1 MAYSSYG
8 SQINNKLSSLT
19 DLIEDINNLDLAAIW
34 QGKACDKQTDNLTT
48 TKSALDT
55 QVNQLNSLIS
65 VLSEI
70 DKYDSVVSEIDS
82 YNREK
87 DLLDSSASNY
97 STELE
102 RLNSLISSSTT
113 DRNNLKIS
121 INNALSNISNSYS
134 QQYSRIAETEVI
146 STVDIFNN
154 ANEYFSK
161 IDSGFDM
168 SATVIPYSNGIINDD
183 NKYPNFEETDAWIG
197 KNPYAYSNVGQCTW
211 FAWGRFYE
219 IYGYSPGFT
228 TNGNGCVSQL
238 LKAHGD
244 KFYQSDTPVA
254 GAVFST
260 GLNEQYGHV
269 GIVIEVDEAN
279 DKIVIQD
286 GNYNGTSDSFAVA
299 QSDWGTRTLS
309 LSEFKNSR
317 GGTVFANPIGEEAV
331 LNG

>member
-8 SQINNKLSSLT
+8 TQISNKISYLTQLNEYISELDLASLWQGNACDKQSSNIKNSNTALNSQIKLLNSMTEVLSKIDEYDIAVDNIDKYTRERSLLDKDASNYSNEYERLSGLISSNVTSRDSLKLEINNKL
-19 DLIEDINNLDLAAIW
+19 
-34 QGKACDKQTDNLTT
+34 
-48 TKSALDT
+48 
-55 QVNQLNSLIS
+55 NSI
-65 VLSEI
+65 
-70 DKYDSVVSEIDS
+70 
-82 YNREK
+82 
-87 DLLDSSASNY
+87 
-97 STELE
+97 TG
-102 RLNSLISSSTT
+102 T
-113 DRNNLKIS
+113 
-121 INNALSNISNSYS
+121 YS
-134 QQYSRIAETEVI
+134 QQYSIISATEAV
-146 STVDIFNN
+146 STADIFNN
-154 ANEYFSK
+154 ANDYFDK

-168 SATVIPYSNGIINDD
+168 SKFVVSVSSGIINDE
-183 NKYPNFEETDAWIG
+183 NRNPNFSETDAWIG

-238 LKAHGD
+238 IKAHGD

-299 QSDWGTRTLS
+299 QTDWGTRTLS

-317 GGTVFANPIGEEAV
+317 GGTIFANPIGKEAV
-331 LNG
+331 MNG

>member
-19 DLIEDINNLDLAAIW
+19 DLIEDINNLDLASIW

-55 QVNQLNSLIS
+55 QVNQLNSLIF

-87 DLLDSSASNY
+87 DLLDSSVSNY
-97 STELE
+97 STELG

-168 SATVIPYSNGIINDD
+168 SATVVSYSNGIINDD

-260 GLNEQYGHV
+260 GLNKQYGHV

-309 LSEFKNSR
+309 LSEFKKSR